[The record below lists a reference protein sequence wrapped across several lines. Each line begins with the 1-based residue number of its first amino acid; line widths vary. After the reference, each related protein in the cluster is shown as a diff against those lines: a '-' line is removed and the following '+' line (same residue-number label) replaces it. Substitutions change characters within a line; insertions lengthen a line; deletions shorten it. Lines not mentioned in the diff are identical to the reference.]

1 MISNRTQTQF
11 ATPARLAALLAVLL
25 IPGLL
30 SAAERSYPY
39 QSCFEIASRMHDVPV
54 DLLLAVAA
62 TESAWD
68 PDARSHANAHG
79 IMQIQWPGTA
89 RHLGVTRVAELYNP
103 CLNIELGTRY
113 LRELLD
119 ANGGDVQRA
128 LASYNYG
135 PGRISR
141 SPELPDG
148 AVAYASKVA
157 GHQSRIAADS
167 AAAGERM
174 LVARGVV
181 FESSTRARRFASAPL
196 VVPWFACV
204 SQPPASSTATRGPSS
219 AVRKRAVAC
228 IIERTASAFLLL
240 PPLPCMLAS
249 SPAISCEL
257 MACASRVAK
266 NSSSA

>member
-1 MISNRTQTQF
+1 MKTI
-11 ATPARLAALLAVLL
+11 RLTALAAALLALASSVLADDA
-25 IPGLL
+25 P
-30 SAAERSYPY
+30 YPY

-119 ANGGDVQRA
+119 ANDGNVERA
-128 LASYNYG
+128 LAAYNYG

-141 SPELPDG
+141 APELPAG
-148 AVAYASKVA
+148 ARAYASRVA
-157 GHQSRIAADS
+157 EHQERISAGTAATRS
-167 AAAGERM
+167 N
-174 LVARGVV
+174 LIVAPGVV
-181 FESSTRARRFASAPL
+181 FESSTRAARFARTLNERIGGAR
-196 VVPWFACV
+196 FE
-204 SQPPASSTATRGPSS
+204 
-219 AVRKRAVAC
+219 AVRESNGDHRVQMHVA
-228 IIERTASAFLLL
+228 ESGLTSTDVATLEALGWASLGEA
-240 PPLPCMLAS
+240 P
-249 SPAISCEL
+249 
-257 MACASRVAK
+257 
-266 NSSSA
+266 

>member
-1 MISNRTQTQF
+1 MKRFF
-11 ATPARLAALLAVLL
+11 ATTATLAVTLAAVC
-25 IPGLL
+25 L
-30 SAAERSYPY
+30 SAGAHSGEKPYPY

-119 ANGGDVQRA
+119 ASDGDVQRA
-128 LASYNYG
+128 LAAYNYG

-141 SPELPDG
+141 APELPAG
-148 AVAYASKVA
+148 AVAYADKVA
-157 GHQSRIAADS
+157 GHQNRIGARS
-167 AAAGERM
+167 SIAGER
-174 LVARGVV
+174 LVVAQGVI
-181 FESSTRARRFASAPL
+181 FESSTRAERFARSLNNQISGASFNTVRETNGEHRVQMQVAEGGL
-196 VVPWFACV
+196 TSTDVATLEALGW
-204 SQPPASSTATRGPSS
+204 SQLGESD
-219 AVRKRAVAC
+219 
-228 IIERTASAFLLL
+228 
-240 PPLPCMLAS
+240 
-249 SPAISCEL
+249 
-257 MACASRVAK
+257 
-266 NSSSA
+266 

>member
-1 MISNRTQTQF
+1 MITKMMTMIHTHSEFVGVPSVRSALGLGLLTLGTLI
-11 ATPARLAALLAVLL
+11 ALSGALLPAA
-25 IPGLL
+25 L

-89 RHLGVTRVAELYNP
+89 RHLGVRRVAELYNP

-119 ANGGDVQRA
+119 ANGGDVERA
-128 LASYNYG
+128 LAAYNYG

-148 AVAYASKVA
+148 ARAYASKVA
-157 GHQSRIAADS
+157 GHQTRIAADS
-167 AAAGERM
+167 AAAGER
-174 LVARGVV
+174 LVVAKGVV
-181 FESSTRARRFASAPL
+181 FESSTRAERFAKALNTQISGARFEAVRETNGEHRVQMHL
-196 VVPWFACV
+196 AEGGL
-204 SQPPASSTATRGPSS
+204 SSTDVATLEALGWSKLGEAP
-219 AVRKRAVAC
+219 
-228 IIERTASAFLLL
+228 
-240 PPLPCMLAS
+240 
-249 SPAISCEL
+249 
-257 MACASRVAK
+257 
-266 NSSSA
+266 

>member
-1 MISNRTQTQF
+1 MKTILQTVC
-11 ATPARLAALLAVLL
+11 LAALLSTAF
-25 IPGLL
+25 
-30 SAAERSYPY
+30 AATPAAAKTAKDAPYPY

-119 ANGGDVQRA
+119 ANGQDVERA
-128 LASYNYG
+128 LAAYNYG

-141 SPELPDG
+141 ASELPAG
-148 AVAYASKVA
+148 ARAYASKVA
-157 GHQSRIAADS
+157 AHQEKISTGT
-167 AAAGERM
+167 AAARQN
-174 LVARGVV
+174 LIVARGVV
-181 FESSTRARRFASAPL
+181 FESSTRANRFARTLNEQIGGARFEAVRESNGEHRVQMHVAEGGL
-196 VVPWFACV
+196 
-204 SQPPASSTATRGPSS
+204 SSTDVATLEALGWANLGEAP
-219 AVRKRAVAC
+219 
-228 IIERTASAFLLL
+228 
-240 PPLPCMLAS
+240 
-249 SPAISCEL
+249 
-257 MACASRVAK
+257 
-266 NSSSA
+266 

>member
-1 MISNRTQTQF
+1 MITKQQTHQ
-11 ATPARLAALLAVLL
+11 TARRGSVTAAASLALPILVALTTLTGSFL
-25 IPGLL
+25 PGAAG
-30 SAAERSYPY
+30 AAERTYPY

-89 RHLGVTRVAELYNP
+89 RHLGVKRVAELYNP

-119 ANGGDVQRA
+119 ANGGNVKRA
-128 LASYNYG
+128 LAAYNYG

-148 AVAYASKVA
+148 ALAYASKVA
-157 GHQSRIAADS
+157 GHQTRIAAGS
-167 AAAGERM
+167 AAASQR
-174 LVARGVV
+174 LVVAKGVV
-181 FESSTRARRFASAPL
+181 FESSTRAEHFAKALNNQISGASFKAVRETNGEHRVQMRVAESGL
-196 VVPWFACV
+196 
-204 SQPPASSTATRGPSS
+204 SSTDVATLEALGWSNLGEAP
-219 AVRKRAVAC
+219 
-228 IIERTASAFLLL
+228 
-240 PPLPCMLAS
+240 
-249 SPAISCEL
+249 
-257 MACASRVAK
+257 
-266 NSSSA
+266 

>member
-1 MISNRTQTQF
+1 MIRT
-11 ATPARLAALLAVLL
+11 ALRLAKAFCL
-25 IPGLL
+25 ITVMSLPTIA
-30 SAAERSYPY
+30 SAADKAYPY

-89 RHLGVTRVAELYNP
+89 KHLGVSRVAELYNP

-128 LASYNYG
+128 LAAYNYG

-157 GHQSRIAADS
+157 GHQTRISADTAATGKKL
-167 AAAGERM
+167 A
-174 LVARGVV
+174 VARGVV
-181 FESSTRARRFASAPL
+181 FESSTRAARFAKALNAQITGARFEAVRETSGEHRVQMHVAEAGL
-196 VVPWFACV
+196 
-204 SQPPASSTATRGPSS
+204 SSTDVATLEALGWSNLGEAP
-219 AVRKRAVAC
+219 
-228 IIERTASAFLLL
+228 
-240 PPLPCMLAS
+240 
-249 SPAISCEL
+249 
-257 MACASRVAK
+257 
-266 NSSSA
+266 

>member
-1 MISNRTQTQF
+1 MIMNHR
-11 ATPARLAALLAVLL
+11 TPALLSRRAPWTSFGWRPAALAALAVVAGTLL
-25 IPGLL
+25 PGIAG
-30 SAAERSYPY
+30 AAERAYPY

-103 CLNIELGTRY
+103 CLNIELGSRY

-119 ANGGDVQRA
+119 ANGGDVERA
-128 LASYNYG
+128 LAAYNYG

-157 GHQSRIAADS
+157 GHQNRIAATS
-167 AAAGERM
+167 AAAGER
-174 LVARGVV
+174 LVVAKGVV
-181 FESSTRARRFASAPL
+181 FESSTRAERFATAMNEQISGARFEAIRETNGEHRVQMHVAESGL
-196 VVPWFACV
+196 
-204 SQPPASSTATRGPSS
+204 SSTDVATLEALGWSNLGEAP
-219 AVRKRAVAC
+219 
-228 IIERTASAFLLL
+228 
-240 PPLPCMLAS
+240 
-249 SPAISCEL
+249 
-257 MACASRVAK
+257 
-266 NSSSA
+266 